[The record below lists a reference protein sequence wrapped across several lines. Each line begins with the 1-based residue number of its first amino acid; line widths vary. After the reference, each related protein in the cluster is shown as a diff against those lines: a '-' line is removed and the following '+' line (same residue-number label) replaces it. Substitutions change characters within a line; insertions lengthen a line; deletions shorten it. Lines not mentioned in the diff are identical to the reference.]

1 MNRREKIIINLM
13 FFVFVI
19 PVIGLLI
26 YGYER
31 VTNIVQKNPMNP
43 LGLILSCYI
52 DENKIVLNL
61 INPTNESYQI
71 SITDMRIRSSYANP
85 VLITSGDFI
94 GRVIYLLS
102 NSSTQFEY
110 NTSLNI
116 NVFSIIK
123 TWKKLGGSITI
134 TLDYEELKNG
144 ASGVLICEKS
154 LDLI

>member
-26 YGYER
+26 YGYEK
-31 VTNIVQKNPMNP
+31 VTNIVQSNPMNP
-43 LGLILSCYI
+43 LGLILDCYFG
-52 DENKIVLNL
+52 DDKIVLNL

-71 SITDMRIRSSYANP
+71 SITDMRIRGSYANP

-94 GRVIYLLS
+94 GKVIYLLPD
-102 NSSTQFEY
+102 SSTQFEY

-116 NVFSIIK
+116 NILSIVK

-144 ASGVLICEKS
+144 VSGVLICEKS
-154 LDLI
+154 

>member
-13 FFVFVI
+13 FFIFVL

-31 VTNIVQKNPMNP
+31 VTNIVQRNPMNP
-43 LGLILSCYI
+43 LGLILDCYI

-71 SITDMRIRSSYANP
+71 FITDMRIRSSYSNP

-94 GRVIYLLS
+94 GKVIYLLP

-110 NTSLNI
+110 NTSLNV

-123 TWKKLGGSITI
+123 TWQKLGGSITI
-134 TLDYEELKNG
+134 TLDYEELRSG
-144 ASGVLICEKS
+144 VSGVLICKK
-154 LDLI
+154 D